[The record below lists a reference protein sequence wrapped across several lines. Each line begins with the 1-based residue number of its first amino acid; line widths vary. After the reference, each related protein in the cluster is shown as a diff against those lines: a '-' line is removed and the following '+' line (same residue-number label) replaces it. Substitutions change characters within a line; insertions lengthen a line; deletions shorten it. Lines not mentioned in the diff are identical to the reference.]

1 MATTQFN
8 NRLITPE
15 LTEALS
21 SYPLYSGNNKFQ
33 QPTDNA
39 RADRGT
45 EQLSPVFS
53 GREEE
58 GCTLHRSVLPW
69 QYPLVHHGRT
79 AGRQ

>member
-21 SYPLYSGNNKFQ
+21 SYP
-33 QPTDNA
+33 
-39 RADRGT
+39 
-45 EQLSPVFS
+45 

-58 GCTLHRSVLPW
+58 GCSLHRSVLPW
-69 QYPLVHHGRT
+69 QYPLVHHGRS

>member
-15 LTEALS
+15 L
-21 SYPLYSGNNKFQ
+21 
-33 QPTDNA
+33 
-39 RADRGT
+39 

-58 GCTLHRSVLPW
+58 GCSLHRSVLPW
-69 QYPLVHHGRT
+69 QYPLVHHGRS